1 MRTQTP
7 CQRQVQTK
15 SLVST
20 SDQLCCIHIFLRTGK
35 LHNCYQGGTFS
46 AEDTDNSLL
55 ILALLKIV
63 RWCPKV
69 LLQQET
75 HRVINQFA
83 IHLMLASSYR
93 IAAWDNKVQVS
104 NRFAQQLTYNA
115 SCHRLH
121 SLGCPLQATM
131 YLIKLIACNSNKCPA
146 IYWLHCLWLGKSRLI
161 YKFTCAVC
169 TSNIVSSACNE
180 VPMHLQMTSCKRFL
194 FVFGLVVTFCT
205 RADKNDQDKQNCQG
219 AADSAGIQK
228 QELEGGNE

>member
-1 MRTQTP
+1 MGSKLKSIGTWLGQEM
-7 CQRQVQTK
+7 QRLMSVMCHENTNTMSMSSATK

-146 IYWLHCLWLGKSRLI
+146 IYWLHCLWLGNSRLI
-161 YKFTCAVC
+161 YKCA
-169 TSNIVSSACNE
+169 T
-180 VPMHLQMTSCKRFL
+180 L
-194 FVFGLVVTFCT
+194 
-205 RADKNDQDKQNCQG
+205 
-219 AADSAGIQK
+219 
-228 QELEGGNE
+228 